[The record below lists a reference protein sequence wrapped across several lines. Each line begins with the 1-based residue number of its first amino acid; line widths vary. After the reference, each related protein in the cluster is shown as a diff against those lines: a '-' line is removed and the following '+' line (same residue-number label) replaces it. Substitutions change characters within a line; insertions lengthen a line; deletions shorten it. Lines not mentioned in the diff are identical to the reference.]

1 MVAAA
6 LKTEEDYR
14 NISRSRL
21 ERYEAFIPDY
31 REVPE
36 DMQEP
41 IHRLTYFIINGSFH
55 SALEIALENNFNH
68 DLISQLKRECGLHL
82 ELGRKERRSIWRR
95 GGHDAIE

>member
-68 DLISQLKRECGLHL
+68 DLISQLKRECSFSPDI
-82 ELGRKERRSIWRR
+82 ERKERRSIWRR